1 MVTKKAVIAVLAC
14 APLAVTLALG
24 AGPVHAH
31 GGHGGAHADSITS
44 ALPSSD
50 VKVFGRPGDPKKVSR
65 TVSVD
70 MSNSACRT
78 PGDLAFRLGDTVR
91 FVVKN
96 SGKEEH
102 ELVIGTLR
110 ELKEHAESVE
120 TADDVAHDE
129 PYMTHVEPGGTEA
142 IVWHFTRLGIFYYG
156 CQFAGLP
163 GPGVIGRITVSR

>member
-14 APLAVTLALG
+14 APLAVALALS

-70 MSNSACRT
+70 ISNPACRT
-78 PGDLAFRLGDTVR
+78 PGDLAVRLGDTVR

-102 ELVIGTLR
+102 EMLIGTMR
-110 ELKEHAESVE
+110 DLKEHAESVE
-120 TADDVAHDE
+120 TDAGVAHDE
-129 PYMTHVEPGGTEA
+129 PYMTHVGQGKTET

-156 CQFAGLP
+156 CHVP
-163 GPGVIGRITVSR
+163 GAPGRGVIGRITVSR